1 MSAKPFWIRFVGWA
15 AVLLLVVST
24 KSVSCDDNQN
34 AVKLNLCRVSDG
46 SFLTPE
52 HFALYSCAKCYRHM
66 DARLFANG
74 TKLQQRGIW
83 LLNPETNERYEPS
96 YQNRSSPIFKTFR
109 TSKQINLWINC
120 CEAAVECCETM
131 RETPLQTGKA
141 FSLFQ

>member
-1 MSAKPFWIRFVGWA
+1 MNVQLYGIRA
-15 AVLLLVVST
+15 QSSSVVFFS
-24 KSVSCDDNQN
+24 S
-34 AVKLNLCRVSDG
+34 
-46 SFLTPE
+46 SF
-52 HFALYSCAKCYRHM
+52 R
-66 DARLFANG
+66 